1 VKETVLSTVIAT
13 CRLRLDNCGV
23 VTVHFGKPR
32 KVRGASSDFC
42 PFQIRGI
49 RDSKVRRADGID
61 GVQALE
67 LALKMAGAL
76 LYTSVEYSTGR
87 LTLAGSGEFPV
98 DDCIEELVRR
108 DGKEKRKQTK
118 REEQLEALK
127 AESELALID
136 MIRRLLAKRPEE
148 RTHFLRKR
156 ITYRRSCL

>member
-1 VKETVLSTVIAT
+1 VKEIALGVVIAT
-13 CRLRLDNCGV
+13 RRLHLDNRGV
-23 VTVHFGKPR
+23 VTIRFGKPR
-32 KVRGASSDFC
+32 KIRGASSYFC

-87 LTLAGSGEFPV
+87 LTLAGSGDLQFPV

-118 REEQLEALK
+118 RENN
-127 AESELALID
+127 S
-136 MIRRLLAKRPEE
+136 R
-148 RTHFLRKR
+148 H
-156 ITYRRSCL
+156 